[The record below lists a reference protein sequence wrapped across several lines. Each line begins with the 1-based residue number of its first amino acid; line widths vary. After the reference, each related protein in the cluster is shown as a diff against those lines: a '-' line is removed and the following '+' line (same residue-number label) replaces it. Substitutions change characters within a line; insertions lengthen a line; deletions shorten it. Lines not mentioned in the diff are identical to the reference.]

1 MFHLMITEDDGWR
14 RLMVNGKWY
23 EGAAKSPGESLGDT
37 GDLAGP
43 VLGFKALLLTSE
55 ALTWVQGNW
64 WQPPGVCW
72 PVPER
77 SEEVRDKDGEVVAPE
92 PVVFIALE
100 CSGVCLPIAQRILFP
115 FIPIGTVMEK
125 KNHVG
130 RDHQKQEEKGQ
141 QHRGRVD
148 LVQ

>member
-1 MFHLMITEDDGWR
+1 MVATD
-14 RLMVNGKWY
+14 VNGKWY
-23 EGAAKSPGESLGDT
+23 VDAAKSPGESLGDT

-77 SEEVRDKDGEVVAPE
+77 SEEVRDDDGEVVAPE
-92 PVVFIALE
+92 PVVFITPE
-100 CSGVCLPIAQRILFP
+100 CSGVCLPIAERILFP
-115 FIPIGTVMEK
+115 FIPIGTGMEK
-125 KNHVG
+125 NHIG
-130 RDHQKQEEKGQ
+130 RNFRKQEE
-141 QHRGRVD
+141 RG
-148 LVQ
+148 